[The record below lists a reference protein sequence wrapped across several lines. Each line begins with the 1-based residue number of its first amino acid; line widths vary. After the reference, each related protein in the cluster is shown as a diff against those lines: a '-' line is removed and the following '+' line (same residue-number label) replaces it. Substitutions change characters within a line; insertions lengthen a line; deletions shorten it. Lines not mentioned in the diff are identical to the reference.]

1 MSKGYFSKTSEAEK
15 KEKKGRR
22 NKKSPFQSS
31 TDDRLA
37 TKSLSVQTM
46 DMWK

>member
-22 NKKSPFQSS
+22 NKKKP
-31 TDDRLA
+31 
-37 TKSLSVQTM
+37 LSIIY
-46 DMWK
+46 